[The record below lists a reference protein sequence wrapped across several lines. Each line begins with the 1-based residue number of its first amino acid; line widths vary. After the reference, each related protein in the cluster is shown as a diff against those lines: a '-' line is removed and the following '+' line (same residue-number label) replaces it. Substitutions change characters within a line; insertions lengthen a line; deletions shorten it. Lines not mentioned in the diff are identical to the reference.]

1 MAGKYMGIIAL
12 PHPRK
17 IFRAARIAVSL
28 VFLALGLIGM
38 LHVFYAKIIPE
49 KIISL
54 LSPALYS
61 VSRENIILV
70 SAFILIILGLVLLS
84 RKENF

>member
-1 MAGKYMGIIAL
+1 M

-17 IFRAARIAVSL
+17 VFMAARILVSL
-28 VFLALGLIGM
+28 VFLAVGAIGM
-38 LHVFYAKIIPE
+38 LQVFYAKIIPE

-54 LSPALYS
+54 LPPALYS
-61 VSRENIILV
+61 VSRENIILI
-70 SAFILIILGLVLLS
+70 SAFISIILGFILLS